1 MPIQFYQLLHFIGI
15 ILVFFSFGSILVRSM
30 AQLNDP
36 RLRKLAAITNGVG
49 LLLTLVAGFGLLAKM
64 DYGFPG
70 WVLVKIAIWVA
81 FGGLLAVI
89 NRKPELCKMLYWAT
103 STLPTN
109 PFCPSMCSACSNS
122 TRSNVSRTTLPLATR
137 Q

>member
-89 NRKPELCKMLYWAT
+89 NRKPELCKMLYWAW
-103 STLPTN
+103 
-109 PFCPSMCSACSNS
+109 
-122 TRSNVSRTTLPLATR
+122 
-137 Q
+137 